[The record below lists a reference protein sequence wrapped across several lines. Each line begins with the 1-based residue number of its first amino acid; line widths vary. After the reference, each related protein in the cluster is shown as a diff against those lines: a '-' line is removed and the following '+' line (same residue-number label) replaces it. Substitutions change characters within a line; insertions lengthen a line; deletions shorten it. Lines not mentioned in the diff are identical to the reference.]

1 MSVMSSRP
9 PRPTT
14 VWRSRAGLIST
25 PSTACRPITRS
36 RTSYVR
42 FVDRFPR
49 PARPEVVANCS
60 VDVGSGKIIAVWHWL
75 LQLDWPAK
83 GVVLALVLGI
93 ANLVLGIYNAWH
105 ARGADKR
112 AAARERTAWVTDR
125 IGDRHAELRPLLRT
139 QLTALKCALTACE
152 ATAEAIKAD
161 QHDFRCPP
169 SPFPDDALKETV
181 AALDEMRLRLEHW
194 QPQLVEAAVSRLKS
208 LESSIARFDESFLG
222 GNVRE
227 GSMSCQLRGL
237 GGGRLRDRSLI
248 QDTRHGRPSRRRS
261 VMR

>member
-1 MSVMSSRP
+1 MLGRCGQ
-9 PRPTT
+9 
-14 VWRSRAGLIST
+14 W
-25 PSTACRPITRS
+25 
-36 RTSYVR
+36 
-42 FVDRFPR
+42 
-49 PARPEVVANCS
+49 
-60 VDVGSGKIIAVWHWL
+60 KIIAVWHWL

-208 LESSIARFDESFLG
+208 LEAQYRSLDESF
-222 GNVRE
+222 RAA
-227 GSMSCQLRGL
+227 MSARDQCHASFAALEEVAYGKDRFIAVSETWQTVSSEERDALKRRYDRNHEQMLEAIKGL
-237 GGGRLRDRSLI
+237 TGPIEVWHVSLEQARDAITALI
-248 QDTRHGRPSRRRS
+248 TAMDQFERQGEYKR
-261 VMR
+261 